1 MAVVTGRLGQRENK
15 DACDAFK
22 SVCLACG
29 QICRCVVG
37 CTHASVAVAATPSTV
52 DTSAVEAGNGDAR
65 RPRTHMAAAAGV
77 NANGVVRRTEPYAP
91 SRGSTHP
98 WYQPRSFFSLVL
110 LGFAVA
116 LVPLIV
122 GLVNAASTVND
133 LAARSRAAVERATH
147 ASENGWLAF
156 QQLAAMERNA
166 KQFHVLGDPALLR
179 AYMAGHARF
188 VAAADALAAV
198 TQQPPQRARL
208 AHLVASER
216 AIFATLMS
224 AAPRSPLWRTTS
236 DRFGA
241 LVGDARAFLD
251 AHNRQVADEIAQVQ
265 TAARRAQRSLLW
277 QALALIPGALL
288 LTALFSVLI
297 ARPIR
302 QIERAIRRLGDGEF
316 KAPVRVN
323 GPHDLQQLALRLD
336 WLRKRLAEVEADK
349 KKFLQHVSHELKTPL
364 STLREGTDLLA
375 EQTVGRLN
383 DQQREIAQILHSNCN
398 HLQKLI
404 EDLLNFNLA
413 EARAT
418 PMQWDDFQLDE
429 IVTRVLQQHK
439 PGLLGKRL
447 RVETELPPTPVRG
460 DAQKLAA
467 IVDNLLSNAVKYSP
481 LGGALKI
488 TLALAREFVVLDV
501 SDEGP
506 GIAEGDQAR
515 VFIPFYQGNNQAAGH
530 VKGTGLGLAI
540 AKEYAGAHH
549 GELMLVPSARGAQFR
564 LILPNRGRLRHAS

>member
-1 MAVVTGRLGQRENK
+1 MK
-15 DACDAFK
+15 
-22 SVCLACG
+22 
-29 QICRCVVG
+29 
-37 CTHASVAVAATPSTV
+37 
-52 DTSAVEAGNGDAR
+52 
-65 RPRTHMAAAAGV
+65 
-77 NANGVVRRTEPYAP
+77 
-91 SRGSTHP
+91 

-133 LAARSRAAVERATH
+133 LAARSRAAVERATL
-147 ASENGWLAF
+147 AGENGWLAF

-179 AYMAGHARF
+179 AYTAGHARF
-188 VAAADALAAV
+188 QAATDILTTV
-198 TQQPPQRARL
+198 TRHPEQRARL
-208 AHLVASER
+208 AQLIAAER
-216 AIFATLMS
+216 EIYATLTT
-224 AAPRSPLWRTTS
+224 AAPRSPLWRITT

-241 LVGDARAFLD
+241 LVADARRFVD
-251 AHNRQVADEIAQVQ
+251 AHNRQVGEEINQVQ

-288 LTALFSVLI
+288 LTALFSFLI

-316 KAPVRVN
+316 KAPVRVH
-323 GPHDLQQLALRLD
+323 GPQDLQQIALRLD
-336 WLRKRLAEVEADK
+336 WLRKRLAEVDADK

-383 DQQREIAQILHSNCN
+383 EQQREIAHILHSNCN
-398 HLQKLI
+398 HLQRLI

-418 PMQWDDFQLDE
+418 PMQWDDFRLDE
-429 IVTRVLQQHK
+429 IVAQVLQQHK
-439 PGLLGKRL
+439 PALLAKRL
-447 RVETELPPTPVRG
+447 RVAAELPPTPVRG
-460 DAQKLAA
+460 DAAKLGA

-481 LGGALKI
+481 LAGRLQVALS
-488 TLALAREFVVLDV
+488 AASEFVLLDV

-506 GIAEGDQAR
+506 GVAEGDRAR
-515 VFIPFYQGNNQAAGH
+515 VFIPFYQGSNQAAGH
-530 VKGTGLGLAI
+530 IKGTGLGLAI
-540 AKEYAGAHH
+540 AKEYASAHH
-549 GELMLVPSARGAQFR
+549 GDLMLVPTTRGAQFR
-564 LILPNRGRLRHAS
+564 LILPNRGRLRQAS

>member
-1 MAVVTGRLGQRENK
+1 MWPTPVVTADLTGQRENK
-15 DACDAFK
+15 DAHTAFDT
-22 SVCLACG
+22 VCRAG
-29 QICRCVVG
+29 DR
-37 CTHASVAVAATPSTV
+37 THARPCGRTRGRAACVPVARARVLAVAWLRMPAIADVNP
-52 DTSAVEAGNGDAR
+52 AN
-65 RPRTHMAAAAGV
+65 PRS
-77 NANGVVRRTEPYAP
+77 RTWP
-91 SRGSTHP
+91 RK

-133 LAARSRAAVERATH
+133 LAARSRAAVERATL

-179 AYMAGHARF
+179 AYAAGHARF
-188 VAAADALAAV
+188 VAATAALTAV
-198 TQQPPQRARL
+198 TAHPAQRARL
-208 AHLVASER
+208 AEIVATER
-216 AIFATLMS
+216 DIYNTLTI
-224 AAPRSPLWRTTS
+224 APPRSPLWRTTS

-241 LVGDARAFLD
+241 LVGAARSFLD

-288 LTALFSVLI
+288 LTALFSFLI

-323 GPHDLQQLALRLD
+323 GPQDLQQLALRLD

-375 EQTVGRLN
+375 EQAVGRLN
-383 DQQREIAQILHSNCN
+383 EQQREIAHILHTNCN
-398 HLQKLI
+398 HLQRLI

-418 PMQWDDFQLDE
+418 PMQWDDFRLDA
-429 IVTRVLQQHK
+429 IVTQVLQQHK
-439 PGLLGKRL
+439 PTLLAKQL
-447 RVETELPPTPVRG
+447 QVETVLPATPVRG
-460 DAQKLAA
+460 DTQKLTA
-467 IVDNLLSNAVKYSP
+467 IVDNLVSNAVKYSP
-481 LGGALKI
+481 VGGRLRLALS
-488 TLALAREFVVLDV
+488 LAREFVVLDV
-501 SDEGP
+501 SDDGP
-506 GIAEGDQAR
+506 GVAENDQAR
-515 VFIPFYQGNNQAAGH
+515 VFIPFYQGSNQAAGH
-530 VKGTGLGLAI
+530 IKGTGLGLAI

-549 GELMLVPSARGAQFR
+549 GELLLVPSARGAQFR